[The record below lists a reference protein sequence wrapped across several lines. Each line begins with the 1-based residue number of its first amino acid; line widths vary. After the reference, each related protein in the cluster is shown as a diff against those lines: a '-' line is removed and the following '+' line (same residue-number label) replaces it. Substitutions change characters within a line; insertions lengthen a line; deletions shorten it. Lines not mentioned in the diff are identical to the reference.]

1 MGRSTSSMHTEAN
14 AAGLMA
20 TKALS
25 FAESQQS
32 TKPAGAD
39 AITKEFSHHQQWR
52 KHFLSQLRKRKS
64 LKDGIVS
71 NNQPKETTMKTP
83 DYETIAYMFVH
94 AAEALFM
101 MAARQK
107 VEPVPAPIYPKKGR
121 PIGSKNKPKLEAKPK
136 PQHKGKALGAKHWSK
151 ADTATLLNMRAKG
164 HKFSEIG
171 EAVGRSAHSVE
182 VKASRIKAGAA

>member
-1 MGRSTSSMHTEAN
+1 MHTEAN

-32 TKPAGAD
+32 TKPAGVD
-39 AITKEFSHHQQWR
+39 AITKEFLHHQQWR
-52 KHFLSQLRKRKS
+52 KHFLTQLRKRKS
-64 LKDGIVS
+64 LKDGTAF
-71 NNQPKETTMKTP
+71 NNHPKETTMKTP

-107 VEPVPAPIYPKKGR
+107 VEPVPASIYPKRGR
-121 PIGSKNKPKLEAKPK
+121 PVGSKNKPKLEAKP
-136 PQHKGKALGAKHWSK
+136 QRKGKTLGAKHWSK

-182 VKASRIKAGAA
+182 VKASRIKASAA